1 MNTLSKRDDSDDKN
15 DVSSPSSV
23 DPVRN
28 VQTAWK
34 QSCRQEKTWLQY
46 SCCPCRHCKRFVPR
60 ILAQGIIT
68 LLNQL
73 RAKWAWYLQSMSTL
87 KSEIKSISILIKIYW
102 FERVFLK
109 SKHRMWLSTCTES
122 GEPEPLTASRRSQ
135 LCLHKVFMEM
145 MFLCRHAESNSK

>member
-1 MNTLSKRDDSDDKN
+1 MNTLSKRDDSDNKN

-34 QSCRQEKTWLQY
+34 QSCRQEKNWLQY

-109 SKHRMWLSTCTES
+109 SKHRMWLSAPRTIRENPNPFSDLQSVRNES
-122 GEPEPLTASRRSQ
+122 VCSECILS
-135 LCLHKVFMEM
+135 L
-145 MFLCRHAESNSK
+145 